1 MTIVTYQIHDTWI
14 HNQFLGFDELEFN
27 EIENHLNE
35 LNLCCQFLE
44 CRNWDWWRGGMLPSM
59 LYTTINEEHTKVE
72 LAVYSLY
79 K

>member
-44 CRNWDWWRGGMLPSM
+44 CRN
-59 LYTTINEEHTKVE
+59 
-72 LAVYSLY
+72 
-79 K
+79 